1 MKWLNG
7 IFCLFI
13 KFAVAYDEDYLFIQT
28 LNMFFSTR
36 NQTQDIAHASMSSV
50 TQLHP
55 NS

>member
-1 MKWLNG
+1 MEF
-7 IFCLFI
+7 FCLFV

-36 NQTQDIAHASMSSV
+36 NQTQDIAHAGMSSV